1 MMFQKK
7 LDRAMKWLE
16 NKNKDED
23 WEKDSVELEKND
35 WLAII
40 ISALIVFGPIILI
53 LFMII
58 FYLL

>member
-1 MMFQKK
+1 
-7 LDRAMKWLE
+7 MKWLE